1 MRSILLLFAVL
12 FSAITFAQDQNGSI
26 VGKILDKEMN
36 DEPLPFANVQIAG
49 SSTGTTTDMDGLFE
63 LSNVAPGTYTLVISF
78 VGYETLQL
86 PDVVVEAGKVTEV
99 NTSLG
104 AGSVSLDEVV
114 VTTTVRRDSETALLL
129 DQKKAVEI
137 KESIGAQ
144 QLTKIGVS
152 DVATATTKISGV
164 TSSEGSGDVFI
175 RGLGDRYL
183 STTLNGLP
191 IPSDDVERK
200 NIDLGLF
207 PTRVIQNVG
216 ISKTYN
222 VENYADQA
230 SGTVDISSR
239 ELVGDEEFSIRF
251 RGGANTN
258 VMSDASGDFKVS
270 PMQDD
275 VTLGYYDQNNLTF
288 NNILDQSWNT
298 QKESLPYN
306 GSLAVTAGK
315 RIGEKLKLFF
325 TGSQSISHQ
334 YREGTFK
341 QYDQNFI
348 DDSLNDV
355 TEYNRNVTTS
365 GLFDATYAFDYNNK
379 IKFNTLLINTLRDNV
394 YEAGRDGTGLIFEET
409 NPAEGLS
416 QFIRDQNIK
425 QTRLWVSQLS
435 GTHPL
440 FNNNQIDWAVGYNR
454 VDADEP
460 NRIRNEV
467 NFNDDKVQLGRT
479 GGFQQRKSLQKI
491 GDDEYNA
498 RLKDVFTIKD
508 EENTQISVAAGGSF
522 RYKERNFV
530 SQVYGVE
537 EAFTDAINPPSIDDL
552 GAIFVR
558 SNFANGLLD
567 FNVQPVD
574 RYEADLQSIAGFA
587 SLNVGLSKWNF
598 NLGFRFQDDDLK
610 VKYDVGNVP
619 GRLGESDKA
628 YQNIYPSFNVKYSI
642 GENSALR
649 FATSRTIT
657 LPEFKEIAPFEYVS
671 QTGQITRGNPDL
683 EASTNYNYDLKWEYF
698 PSSSQLISLA
708 AFYKEIEN
716 PINRVIT
723 RGASG
728 IFSYFNTSDQAEV
741 YGLEFE
747 SRLDLIKSE
756 EENAGVDLGLNLN
769 ATRMWHSQD
778 LRETV
783 SEETGRII
791 QTFRYAGK
799 SESGLQGASDW
810 IFNSTL
816 NFEAKSEN
824 PFTAALT
831 ANYASDKIF
840 SLGGAPLNQQNSAVD
855 YNDEIIEKGFVTLDL
870 VLGKELGDH
879 WNLQLRGLNLLNPD
893 IRRTQFVKPGNT
905 GIETEE
911 TVRSYTNGS
920 VFTVGVQYTF

>member
-1 MRSILLLFAVL
+1 MRSILLLAAL
-12 FSAITFAQDQNGSI
+12 LCSALNFAQDQNGSI

-36 DEPLPFANVQIAG
+36 NEPLPFANVQIAG
-49 SSTGTTTDMDGLFE
+49 SAKGTTTDFDGLFE
-63 LSNVAPGTYTLVISF
+63 LANVAPGTYTLVISF
-78 VGYETLQL
+78 VGYETLEF

-99 NTSLG
+99 NTALG

-129 DQKKAVEI
+129 EQKKAVEI

-152 DVATATTKISGV
+152 DAATATTKISGV
-164 TSSEGSGDVFI
+164 TTTEGSGDVFI

-216 ISKTYN
+216 VSKTYS

-239 ELVGDEEFSIRF
+239 ELVGDQEFSVRL
-251 RGGANTN
+251 RGGANSN
-258 VMSDASGDFKVS
+258 VMANASGDFRVS
-270 PMQDD
+270 PMQNN
-275 VTLGYYDQNNLTF
+275 VTLGYYNQDNLTF

-298 QKESLPYN
+298 QKESAPYN
-306 GSLAVTAGK
+306 GTIAVTAGK
-315 RIGEKLKLFF
+315 KIGDKLKLFF
-325 TGSQSISHQ
+325 AGSQSISHQ
-334 YREGTFK
+334 YREGIFK
-341 QYDQNFI
+341 QYDQNFL

-355 TEYNRNVTTS
+355 TEFNRNITTS

-379 IKFNTLLINTLRDNV
+379 IKFNTLLINTLRDQV

-425 QTRLWVSQLS
+425 QTRLWVNQLS

-440 FNNNQIDWAVGYNR
+440 FKNNQIDWALGYNR

-467 NFNDDKVQLGRT
+467 NFNEEKVQLART

-498 RLKDVFTIKD
+498 RLKDVITFKD
-508 EENTQISVAAGGSF
+508 EEDTQISLAIGGSF

-537 EAFTDAINPPSIDDL
+537 EAFTDAVNPPSIDDL
-552 GAIFVR
+552 SAIFIR

-574 RYEADLQSIAGFA
+574 RYEADLQSLAAFT

-598 NLGFRFQDDDLK
+598 NLGFRYQDDDLK
-610 VKYDVGNVP
+610 VRYDVGNIP

-628 YQNIYPSFNVKYSI
+628 YQNIYPSFNAKYSFS
-642 GENSALR
+642 EKSAIR

-698 PSSSQLISLA
+698 PSATQLVSLA

-716 PINRVIT
+716 PINRTIT

-747 SRLDLIKSE
+747 SRLDLIKSAE
-756 EENAGVDLGLNLN
+756 EMAGFDLGLNLN

-778 LRETV
+778 LRELV
-783 SEETGRII
+783 DESSGRII
-791 QTFRYAGK
+791 QTFRYKGK
-799 SESGLQGASDW
+799 TETGLQGAADW

-816 NFEAKSEN
+816 NFEAKSAN

-831 ANYASDKIF
+831 ANYSSDKIF

-870 VLGKELGDH
+870 VLGKQLGEH
-879 WNLQLRGLNLLNPD
+879 WNLQFRGLNLLNPD
-893 IRRTQFVKPGNT
+893 IRRTQFVKPGMT

-920 VFTVGVQYTF
+920 VFSLGVQYTF

>member
-1 MRSILLLFAVL
+1 MRRILLLTAVL
-12 FSAITFAQDQNGSI
+12 FSALTFAQDQNGSI
-26 VGKILDKEMN
+26 AGKILDKEMN
-36 DEPLPFANVQIAG
+36 NDPLPFANVQLAG
-49 SSTGTTTDMDGLFE
+49 TTKGTTTDFDGLYE
-63 LSNVAPGTYTLVISF
+63 LTNIAPGTYTVVVSF
-78 VGYETLQL
+78 VGYETLQI
-86 PDVVVEAGKVTEV
+86 PGVVVEAGKVTEV
-99 NTSLG
+99 NTTLG

-152 DVATATTKISGV
+152 DAATATTKISGV

-191 IPSDDVERK
+191 IPSDDVNRK

-216 ISKTYN
+216 ISKTYS
-222 VENYADQA
+222 VENVADQA
-230 SGTVDISSR
+230 SGTVDVSSR
-239 ELVGDEEFSIRF
+239 ELVGDQQFSVRV

-258 VMSDASGDFKVS
+258 VLSDGVADNFKVS
-270 PMQDD
+270 PMEDD
-275 VTLGYYDQNNLTF
+275 VTLGFYDQKDLTF
-288 NNILDQSWNT
+288 NNMLGQSWNT
-298 QKESLPYN
+298 QTTSAPYN
-306 GSLAVTAGK
+306 GSVAITAGK
-315 RIGEKLKLFF
+315 KIGEKLKLFF
-325 TGSQSISHQ
+325 TGSQSASHQ

-341 QYDQNFI
+341 QFDQNFL

-355 TEYNRNVTTS
+355 TEYNKNVTTS

-379 IKFNTLLINTLRDNV
+379 IKFNTLLINTLRGEL
-394 YEAGRDGTGLIFEET
+394 YEAGRDGKGLIFEET

-425 QTRLWVSQLS
+425 QTRLWVTQLS

-440 FNNNQIDWAVGYNR
+440 FKNNQIDWAIGYNR

-467 NFNDDKVQLGRT
+467 NFNEEKVQLART

-498 RLKDVFTIKD
+498 KLKDVITFKD
-508 EENTQISVAAGGSF
+508 EDDYKMALTLGGSF

-537 EAFTDAINPPSIDDL
+537 EAFTDAVNPPSIDDL
-552 GAIFVR
+552 GSIFIR
-558 SNFANGLLD
+558 SNFANQLLS
-567 FNVQPVD
+567 FNVQSPD

-587 SLNVGLSKWNF
+587 SFNLGLDKWNF
-598 NLGFRFQDDDLK
+598 NLGARFQDDDLK
-610 VKYDVGNVP
+610 VVYNVGNIP
-619 GRLGESDKA
+619 GRIGENDKA
-628 YQNIYPSFNVKYSI
+628 YQNIYPSFNVKYTL

-683 EASTNYNYDLKWEYF
+683 EASTNFNYDLKWEYF
-698 PSSSQLISLA
+698 PSRGELISLA
-708 AFYKEIEN
+708 AFYKEIQD

-723 RGASG
+723 RGASN
-728 IFSYFNTSDQAEV
+728 IFSYFNTSEKAEV
-741 YGLEFE
+741 FGLEFE
-747 SRLDLIKSE
+747 SRLDLLKSE
-756 EENAGVDLGLNLN
+756 EEKQGVDLGLSMN
-769 ATRMWHSQD
+769 ATRMWHNQD
-778 LRETV
+778 LKENV
-783 SEETGRII
+783 DPETGRIV
-791 QTFRYAGK
+791 QTFRYKGK
-799 SESGLQGASDW
+799 TETGLQGAADW
-810 IFNSTL
+810 IFNGTL

-831 ANYASDKIF
+831 ANYSSDKIF
-840 SLGGAPLNQQNSAVD
+840 SLGGAPLNQQESETE

-870 VLGKELGDH
+870 VLGKRIGEH

-893 IRRTQFVKPGNT
+893 IQRTQFVKPNG
-905 GIETEE
+905 GVETNEI
-911 TVRSYTNGS
+911 VRSYTNGS
-920 VFTVGVQYTF
+920 VFSLGVQYDF

>member
-1 MRSILLLFAVL
+1 MRSILMMFAVL
-12 FSAITFAQDQNGSI
+12 ITTVTFAQNQNGSI

-49 SSTGTTTDMDGLFE
+49 STIGTTTDMDGLFE
-63 LSNVAPGTYTLVISF
+63 LSNVAPGTYTLLISF
-78 VGYETLQL
+78 VGYETLEY

-152 DVATATTKISGV
+152 DAATATTKISGV

-191 IPSDDVERK
+191 IPSDDVDRK

-216 ISKTYN
+216 VSKTYS

-230 SGTVDISSR
+230 SGTVDVSSR
-239 ELVGDEEFSIRF
+239 ELVGDQEFSVRL
-251 RGGANTN
+251 RGGANSN
-258 VMSDASGDFKVS
+258 VIADAAGDFKTS
-270 PMQDD
+270 PMQDQA
-275 VTLGYYDQNNLTF
+275 TLGFYNQNNLTF
-288 NNILDQSWNT
+288 NNILDQTWNT
-298 QKESLPYN
+298 QTTSAPYN
-306 GSLAVTAGK
+306 GSVAISAGK
-315 RIGEKLKLFF
+315 KFGEKLKLFF

-334 YREGTFK
+334 YREGIFK
-341 QYDQNFI
+341 LYDQNFL

-355 TEYNRNVTTS
+355 TEYRKNVTTS

-379 IKFNTLLINTLRDNV
+379 IKFNTLLINTLNDQV

-409 NPAEGLS
+409 NPGEGFA

-425 QTRLWVSQLS
+425 QTRLWVTQLS

-440 FNNNQIDWAVGYNR
+440 FESNQLDWAVGYNR

-467 NFNDDKVQLGRT
+467 NFMQDSVQLGRT
-479 GGFQQRKSLQKI
+479 GGFQQSKRLQKI

-498 RLKDVFTIKD
+498 RIKDVFTIKD
-508 EENTQISVAAGGSF
+508 EENTQISVALGGSF

-537 EAFTDAINPPSIDDL
+537 EAFLSAVNPPSIDDL
-552 GAIFVR
+552 SAVFVR
-558 SNFANGLLD
+558 NNFVNELLD
-567 FNVQPVD
+567 FNIQPVD
-574 RYEADLQSIAGFA
+574 RYDADLQSLAAFT
-587 SLNVGLSKWNF
+587 SLNLGLNNWNF

-619 GRLGESDKA
+619 GRLGENDKA
-628 YQNIYPSFNVKYSI
+628 YQNIYPSFNVKYSFN
-642 GENSALR
+642 ENSALR

-671 QTGQITRGNPDL
+671 PTGLITRGNPEL

-698 PSSSQLISLA
+698 PSTSQLISVA

-728 IFSYFNTSDQAEV
+728 IFSYFNTSDRAEV

-747 SRLDLIKSE
+747 SRLDLLKSE
-756 EENAGVDLGLNLN
+756 EEMAGYDLGLNLN
-769 ATRMWHSQD
+769 VTRMWHNQD
-778 LRETV
+778 LREIRTEDG
-783 SEETGRII
+783 SRIVR
-791 QTFRYAGK
+791 TFRYKGK
-799 SESGLQGASDW
+799 TETGLQGAADW
-810 IFNSTL
+810 ILNSTL

-831 ANYASDKIF
+831 ANYSSDKIF
-840 SLGGAPLNQQNSAVD
+840 SLGGAPLNQNLSETE

-870 VLGKELGDH
+870 VLGKQLNDH
-879 WNLQLRGLNLLNPD
+879 WNLQFRGLNLLNPD
-893 IRRTQFVKPGNT
+893 IRRTQLVKPGNT
-905 GIETEE
+905 GIESDK

-920 VFTVGVQYTF
+920 VFSLGVQYTF